1 MKWVIKSYKTT
12 LMKQILLMILS
23 VLPFSSCNK
32 DDSNIEVEPPTNM
45 GANIQMVVGSTT
57 FAVSLYD
64 NSTAEAILA
73 ILPITMNMGERNNN
87 EKYYDLPDSLPSAAA
102 RPGTI
107 RNGDVMLYG
116 SRTFVLFYE
125 THSTSYSYTR
135 IGRVDNPSG
144 LQAVLGGGNVR
155 VRFEQIPETVRYT
168 LTYNANG
175 ATSGVAPSAIT
186 ADAGTN
192 VSLNNGAGLNRSGN
206 TFAGWNTNSSGTGT
220 DYAPGSNYTLNNN
233 VTLYARWNVTTNNN
247 SMKVS
252 IGNSTFMATL
262 TTSATAAAFNVMLPL
277 TLNMSDFNSNEKV
290 CSLPGSLT
298 TAASNPGTI
307 QTGDIMLYG
316 SSSLVLFYETFS
328 TSYSYTRIGQ
338 IDNVA
343 GLKAALG
350 SGSVTIKF
358 ELE

>member
-1 MKWVIKSYKTT
+1 
-12 LMKQILLMILS
+12 MKQIFLLILS
-23 VLPFSSCNK
+23 VLLFSSCNK
-32 DDSNIEVEPPTNM
+32 DDSNIEAEPPTNM
-45 GANIQMVVGSTT
+45 GANIRMVVGSRT
-57 FAVSLYD
+57 FTVSLYD

-73 ILPITMNMGERNNN
+73 MLPITMNMGEMNSN
-87 EKYYDLPDSLPSAAA
+87 EKYYDLPNPLPTTAI

-107 RNGDVMLYG
+107 RNGDIMLYG

-125 THSTSYSYTR
+125 TFSTSYSYTR
-135 IGRVDNPSG
+135 IGRVDNFSG
-144 LQAVLGGGNVR
+144 LKAALGGSNVT
-155 VRFEQIPETVRYT
+155 VRFEQIPETVKYA

-186 ADAGTN
+186 TDAGTN
-192 VSLNNGAGLNRSGN
+192 VSLNNGAGLKRSGY

-233 VTLYARWNVTTNNN
+233 ITLYAKWNVATNSN

-252 IGNSTFMATL
+252 IGNSIFTATL
-262 TTSATAAAFNVMLPL
+262 ATNATATALKAMLPL
-277 TLNMSDFNSNEKV
+277 TLNMNDFNSNEKV
-290 CSLPGSLT
+290 CSLPSSLT

-307 QTGDIMLYG
+307 HTGDIMLYG
-316 SSSLVLFYETFS
+316 SSSIVLFYETFS

-350 SGSVTIKF
+350 SGSVKIKF